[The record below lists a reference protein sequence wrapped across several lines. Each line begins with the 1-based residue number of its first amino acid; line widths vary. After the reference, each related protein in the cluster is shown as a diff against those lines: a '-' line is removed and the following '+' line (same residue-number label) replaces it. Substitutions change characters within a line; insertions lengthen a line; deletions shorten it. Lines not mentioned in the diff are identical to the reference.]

1 MGLECQRGS
10 KKNPSKQSALTPPRP
25 SACHLKRHQAGS
37 DKLTQ
42 GASGSCLT
50 TRQPCHLIL
59 LRHCIQGTVG
69 IKPGVNFS
77 RQEKALKTALHDET
91 TPCDNRCRL
100 VRRLTLLDEKPLTS
114 VEGFFFFL
122 WLLLSHHLFVWRRV
136 TGVPTHLVN
145 AVMMLTE
152 RFNCEGARAQSIFR
166 YYGNVTE
173 QKGQNHAY
181 SRSYISILKLNPSQS
196 TKANVE

>member
-10 KKNPSKQSALTPPRP
+10 KKTPSKQSALTPPRL
-25 SACHLKRHQAGS
+25 STCHLKRHQAGG
-37 DKLTQ
+37 DKLTR

-100 VRRLTLLDEKPLTS
+100 VRWLTLLDEKPLTS
-114 VEGFFFFL
+114 VEEFLFFVFL
-122 WLLLSHHLFVWRRV
+122 MTSAFTPFIRV
-136 TGVPTHLVN
+136 TEGHRCSCVPMHLVN
-145 AVMMLTE
+145 AVMILTE
-152 RFNCEGARAQSIFR
+152 RFNCEGTRAQSVFR

-173 QKGQNHAY
+173 QKRPE
-181 SRSYISILKLNPSQS
+181 SCILTLIHINFE
-196 TKANVE
+196 T